1 MNAADL
7 LKTLEAEGVG
17 VSLNLKLEAD
27 TKPSDDTRAL
37 IRDNRDAL
45 LEHLASELT
54 NVRGETHL
62 EDTAIVPTSEQLDDG
77 ANFQRAGTLSR
88 RIDETGLTLYGD
100 LLHSLMV
107 WVARYYEL
115 RLEHPGG
122 TNLDAK
128 PDHVNDALTRYPWG
142 VLYTAECHVLLT
154 WGDVPRH
161 ALTNK
166 TELQPT
172 AQTPIPAERVVN

>member
-1 MNAADL
+1 MDGGVLTPTDL

-37 IRDNRDAL
+37 IRDNRDNL
-45 LEHLASELT
+45 LEHLART
-54 NVRGETHL
+54 RYPV
-62 EDTAIVPTSEQLDDG
+62 
-77 ANFQRAGTLSR
+77 AG
-88 RIDETGLTLYGD
+88 GLHLYGD

-122 TNLDAK
+122 INLDAK
-128 PDHVNDALTRYPWG
+128 PDHVTGALTRYPWG
-142 VLYTAECHVLLT
+142 VVYTAECHVLLA

-161 ALTNK
+161 ALTDK
-166 TELQPT
+166 TELQAT
-172 AQTPIPAERVVN
+172 AQTPAERVVN

>member
-1 MNAADL
+1 MTPTDL

-45 LEHLASELT
+45 LEHLIAQAK
-54 NVRGETHL
+54 RTHVS
-62 EDTAIVPTSEQLDDG
+62 DVGTMSTRVDIVPVPEQLFRSSG
-77 ANFQRAGTLSR
+77 SLH
-88 RIDETGLTLYGD
+88 LYGD

-122 TNLDAK
+122 INLDAK
-128 PDHVNDALTRYPWG
+128 PDHVTGALTRYPWG
-142 VLYTAECHVLLT
+142 VVYTAECHVLLA

-161 ALTNK
+161 ALTDK

-172 AQTPIPAERVVN
+172 AQTPVPAERVVN

>member
-1 MNAADL
+1 MTPTEL
-7 LKTLEAEGVG
+7 LKRLEAEGVG

-45 LEHLASELT
+45 LEHLIAQAKRTHVSDVGTMSTRELQTDKNAEPADMSASSYFPRVGSL
-54 NVRGETHL
+54 H
-62 EDTAIVPTSEQLDDG
+62 
-77 ANFQRAGTLSR
+77 
-88 RIDETGLTLYGD
+88 LYGD

-122 TNLDAK
+122 INLDAK
-128 PDHVNDALTRYPWG
+128 PDHVTGALTRYPWG
-142 VLYTAECHVLLT
+142 VVYTAECHVLLS

-161 ALTNK
+161 ALTDK

-172 AQTPIPAERVVN
+172 AQAPVTAERVVN

>member
-1 MNAADL
+1 MTPTDL

-37 IRDNRDAL
+37 IRGNRDAL
-45 LEHLASELT
+45 LEHLIA
-54 NVRGETHL
+54 
-62 EDTAIVPTSEQLDDG
+62 Q
-77 ANFQRAGTLSR
+77 ANGTRVSHFQRVGSLH
-88 RIDETGLTLYGD
+88 LYGD

-122 TNLDAK
+122 ITLDAK
-128 PDHVNDALTRYPWG
+128 PDHVTGALTRYPWG
-142 VLYTAECHVLLT
+142 VLYTAECHVLLA

-161 ALTNK
+161 ALTDK

-172 AQTPIPAERVVN
+172 AQTPVPAERVVN

>member
-1 MNAADL
+1 MTPTDL
-7 LKTLEAEGVG
+7 LKSLEAEGVG

-45 LEHLASELT
+45 LEHLITQAKRTRVSDFPRVGSL
-54 NVRGETHL
+54 H
-62 EDTAIVPTSEQLDDG
+62 
-77 ANFQRAGTLSR
+77 
-88 RIDETGLTLYGD
+88 LYGD

-107 WVARYYEL
+107 WVARFYEL

-122 TNLDAK
+122 IKLDAK
-128 PDHVNDALTRYPWG
+128 PDHVTGALTRYPWG
-142 VLYTAECHVLLT
+142 VVYTAECHVLLS

-161 ALTNK
+161 ALTDK

-172 AQTPIPAERVVN
+172 AQTPAERVVN